1 VVTGVDG
8 TDSGAGADPA
18 SLGTYLNDH
27 LGGATGGLELF
38 RRAHRTHRGTPAEP
52 ALERLAGE
60 IAEDRAAL
68 LRIMSS
74 LGVPVRRYKVLGGWV
89 AEKVTRLKPNG
100 GVLQRSPLSSVIEL
114 ESMHLGV
121 QGKAAGWRALRR
133 LADTDPRLDAGG
145 LDALLERAD
154 RQSEVLEQL
163 RMDAVT
169 TVFVSR

>member
-1 VVTGVDG
+1 MTGVHRTG
-8 TDSGAGADPA
+8 SGAGADPG

-52 ALERLAGE
+52 ALGRLAGE
-60 IAEDRAAL
+60 IAEDRDAL

-89 AEKVTRLKPNG
+89 AEKLTRLKPNG
-100 GVLQRSPLSSVIEL
+100 GGLQRSPLSSVIEL

-121 QGKAAGWRALRR
+121 QGKSAGWRALRR
-133 LADTDPRLDAGG
+133 LADTDSRLDAGA
-145 LDALLERAD
+145 LDVLLERAA

-169 TVFVSR
+169 TVFARP

>member
-1 VVTGVDG
+1 
-8 TDSGAGADPA
+8 
-18 SLGTYLNDH
+18 
-27 LGGATGGLELF
+27 
-38 RRAHRTHRGTPAEP
+38 
-52 ALERLAGE
+52 
-60 IAEDRAAL
+60 
-68 LRIMSS
+68 MSS